1 MHHIVRSN
9 ASSKIQCFLKDSG
22 KLFVMQ
28 QLLMVMLLAQ
38 LSLFILTCKLSFE
51 TNVSLNHFR
60 RWQFKLLFA
69 FTIQA

>member
-1 MHHIVRSN
+1 
-9 ASSKIQCFLKDSG
+9 
-22 KLFVMQ
+22 
-28 QLLMVMLLAQ
+28 MLSERFWKVVCDAAAAHGDVIG
-38 LSLFILTCKLSFE
+38 SVVFILFILTCKLSFE